1 MILWVESQSAPV
13 IAVIAFAA
21 SYAVVLLLVWATA
34 ALARRPIW
42 VELKATTP
50 VMLTPLAV
58 VTGLLI
64 AFLAAR
70 VWGNLDRANGYVAQ
84 EAGAIREI
92 VVLNGA
98 MPEPLHTGVR
108 NAVTTYLQFVQS
120 IDWAAMA
127 SDEANLKRS
136 PAGLPDGIQA
146 VISFNATTRG
156 QEIAQQQLLI
166 AFEKALDARRN
177 RILLSQGV
185 ISPIQWDVI
194 VVLDLLML
202 VVIGMVHIDQP
213 RTAAINMF
221 ILATAISACLVL
233 LLVHDR
239 PFAAGGFTLEPIIL
253 RDVSAGV

>member
-1 MILWVESQSAPV
+1 MILWVESQSPWL
-13 IAVIAFAA
+13 IAVIAFAT
-21 SYAVVLLLVWATA
+21 SYAAVLLSLWVTA
-34 ALARRPIW
+34 AVARRPISA
-42 VELKATTP
+42 ESKATTP
-50 VMLTPLAV
+50 VMLTPLSV
-58 VTGLLI
+58 ITGLLI

-70 VWGNLDRANGYVAQ
+70 VWGNLDRANGYVTQ
-84 EAGAIREI
+84 EAGAVREI

-98 MPEPLHTGVR
+98 MPEPLHSGVR
-108 NAVTTYLQFVQS
+108 NAVMTYLRFVEQE
-120 IDWAAMA
+120 DWPAMTA
-127 SDEANLKRS
+127 DRANLKQS

-146 VISFNATTRG
+146 VVSFAAATRG
-156 QEIAQQQLLI
+156 QEFAQQQLLI

-194 VVLDLLML
+194 IVLDLLML
-202 VVIGMVHIDQP
+202 VVIGMVHVDQR

-221 ILATAISACLVL
+221 ILATAISSCLVL

-239 PFAAGGFTLEPIIL
+239 PFAAGGFTLEPIVL